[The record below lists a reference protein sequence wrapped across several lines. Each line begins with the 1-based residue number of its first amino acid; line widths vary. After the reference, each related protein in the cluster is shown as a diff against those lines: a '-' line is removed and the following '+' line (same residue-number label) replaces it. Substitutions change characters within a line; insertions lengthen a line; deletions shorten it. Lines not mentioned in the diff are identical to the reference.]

1 MRCLNVMNVV
11 AVWKKF
17 IRTINRLN
25 FAIHVMYG
33 FSKNEHVHPVES
45 LPGYINMITQLS
57 AKNVKTI
64 DHVYVVN
71 ELITLS
77 EKLQSMVLFV
87 VAALFI
93 SRSFKPVSVVGAFP
107 RNSPESAAFQII

>member
-1 MRCLNVMNVV
+1 MEIEAKNLVNWGKMRCLNVMTVV

-17 IRTINRLN
+17 IRIINRLN

-33 FSKNEHVHPVES
+33 FSKKEHVHPVES
-45 LPGYINMITQLS
+45 LPGYINMITQPF

-71 ELITLS
+71 ELITL
-77 EKLQSMVLFV
+77 
-87 VAALFI
+87 
-93 SRSFKPVSVVGAFP
+93 
-107 RNSPESAAFQII
+107 